1 MTILLLVSRSVFLIS
16 VGLYLYYFSRRKKN
30 DVVIQTW
37 LTIVVGMFA
46 GLVSALVDVN
56 LGNYTWD
63 SVRISFIL
71 YSMIIIYS
79 LWKLFQELKK
89 RRH

>member
-1 MTILLLVSRSVFLIS
+1 MTTLLLVSRSVFLIS

-63 SVRISFIL
+63 SVRISFFL
-71 YSMIIIYS
+71 YSGIIIYS